1 MTDEKLKN
9 AQNEQINLSDLLV
22 VGAKIKLGKRYCKE
36 HRIPEDEGKIIEL
49 ITGYFDEDN
58 GLYCYT
64 SECPAIKNGDDYD
77 SIYHLFGNDF
87 EYFYDC
93 EVLDN

>member
-1 MTDEKLKN
+1 MEEKYFKIEN
-9 AQNEQINLSDLLV
+9 GKQISLSDLLV
-22 VGAKIKLGKRYCKE
+22 VGAKIKLGKRYCRE
-36 HRIPEDEGKIIEL
+36 HRIPKDEGKIIEL
-49 ITGYFDEDN
+49 IKGYFDEYN

-64 SECPAIKNGDDYD
+64 SECPAIKDGDDYD

-93 EVLDN
+93 EILDN